1 MLDLWTQF
9 DLPVLTEL
17 VHRLEVEGA
26 HRVDTPLPIQG
37 LSESQVQAALR
48 QLEAG
53 GYIVGV
59 ATQMPYP
66 VIVTGV
72 TDRALRAVGA
82 WPTAEAFVDR
92 LLAALAQLS
101 EEASTPDERS
111 RARRLLDAFG
121 GVGRDVLVN
130 AAGSVL
136 GAGVT
141 GL

>member
-1 MLDLWTQF
+1 LK
-9 DLPVLTEL
+9 
-17 VHRLEVEGA
+17 
-26 HRVDTPLPIQG
+26 
-37 LSESQVQAALR
+37 
-48 QLEAG
+48 AG

-66 VIVTGV
+66 VIITSVTE
-72 TDRALRAVGA
+72 RALRAVGA

-92 LLAALAQLS
+92 LLATLTQLA
-101 EEASTPDERS
+101 EEAPTPEQRS
-111 RARRLLDAFG
+111 RARRVLDAFG

-141 GL
+141 GF